1 MCTYIFLCLKKV
13 TMGSRKP
20 LCSKCLSCTE
30 ILCWLSDLNATMKC
44 KNDDHMKYFLAI
56 AKVEVI
62 SWWTQVQIP
71 QVPSTILCYP
81 EAPIKMS
88 SFRQLSKN
96 VVTELSECIISMHY
110 IVTKYNVTSPEDIIR
125 YTYIWRF
132 SHTFF

>member
-1 MCTYIFLCLKKV
+1 MAYLVDELIINLNLFCVYLYFPEFFLNF
-13 TMGSRKP
+13 TMGCRKP

-71 QVPSTILCYP
+71 QVPSITLCYP

-88 SFRQLSKN
+88 SFRQLSKKCSKL
-96 VVTELSECIISMHY
+96 ELSECIISMHS
-110 IVTKYNVTSPEDIIR
+110 VN
-125 YTYIWRF
+125 
-132 SHTFF
+132 